1 MDEPMK
7 AGMEDEMKTD
17 MVKLI
22 KVTKNRSVEV

>member
-17 MVKLI
+17 MVKPI
-22 KVTKNRSVEV
+22 KVTKNRNVEV